1 MRHWLFTN
9 TTYGTWLP
17 GNERGSVTSVR
28 DRRLG
33 ESLHGTRREH
43 DQPGMPWEGHIPG
56 IQRSASALLKA
67 PPIFL
72 SLAQAEILLAQF
84 QDTARYRERTLHAV
98 SIMHNHWH
106 MVVTVPGDPDPDR
119 VLSDFKAY
127 GTRALNRAFGRQ
139 PSGTWWTMRGS
150 KRKLANAAALA
161 SAVNYTLY
169 KQSNPLV
176 VWSPELGRIV

>member
-28 DRRLG
+28 DISRGSRI
-33 ESLHGTRREH
+33 EH
-43 DQPGMPWEGHIPG
+43 DQPDTPWEGHIPG
-56 IQRSASALLKA
+56 IERSALALLKA

-72 SLAQAEILLAQF
+72 SLAQAEIVLAQF
-84 QDTARYRERTLHAV
+84 QETALYRDRTLHAV
-98 SIMHNHWH
+98 SIMPNHWH
-106 MVVTVPGDPDPDR
+106 MVVTLPGDPDPDR

-127 GTRALNRAFGRQ
+127 ASRVLNRKYGR
-139 PSGTWWTMRGS
+139 PTSKTWWTMRGS
-150 KRKLANAAALA
+150 KRKLATEAALA
-161 SAVNYTLY
+161 SAINYTLY
-169 KQSNPLV
+169 KQPNPLV